1 MLYLSPRP
9 QLVKATGDDCTEIL
23 LVVYPDS
30 PRYEVR
36 VYVATTPHDHRTLIA
51 TDNITEAEAIY
62 RAHVA
67 QL

>member
-1 MLYLSPRP
+1 MPTPMPLL
-9 QLVKATGDDCTEIL
+9 LKATGGDRAEIL

-36 VYVATTPHDHRTLIA
+36 VYVADVPQDHRTLIA

-62 RAHVA
+62 RARSA
-67 QL
+67 RL

>member
-1 MLYLSPRP
+1 MPLALKSI
-9 QLVKATGDDCTEIL
+9 GDDRTEIL

-30 PRYEVR
+30 PRYEMR
-36 VYVATTPHDHRTLIA
+36 VYVTDVPQDHRTLIA

-62 RAHVA
+62 RARVA